1 MSNQATDI
9 REAIRTL
16 SGMDQLSY
24 ETLICKVKSVDEAN
38 FTCECEPIDGSAD
51 FFGVLLNADKKK
63 GFVLVPKVGSFVVIS
78 QMSETTS
85 CVVMVSDVSQVYI
98 AGDENGGL
106 VKVQILNAA
115 LNNLQTEINTLK
127 ATLSSN
133 LTLMGT
139 ALAGVDG
146 GVTSAQAV
154 ILSSL
159 VLPQINISQIENT
172 KVLHGNG

>member
-63 GFVLVPKVGSFVVIS
+63 GFVLVPKVGSFVVVT

-106 VKVQILNAA
+106 VKIDNLKTQYDTMISAFKAA
-115 LNNLQTEINTLK
+115 IG
-127 ATLSSN
+127 AGFSALSG
-133 LTLMGT
+133 L
-139 ALAGVDG
+139 DG
-146 GVTSAQAV
+146 GASLAAFNSAA
-154 ILSSL
+154 SSVQNL
-159 VLPQINISQIENT
+159 NKTTLENT
-172 KVLHGNG
+172 KVKHGNGG

>member
-9 REAIRTL
+9 REAIRAL

-63 GFVLVPKVGSFVVIS
+63 GFVLVPKVGSFVVVT

-85 CVVMVSDVSQVYI
+85 CVVMVSEVSQVYI

-106 VKVQILNAA
+106 VKVQDLTSKLNALENKVNSLIIA
-115 LNNLQTEINTLK
+115 CASQVVTL
-127 ATLSSN
+127 APS
-133 LTLMGT
+133 GVF
-139 ALAGVDG
+139 ALAPFFTS
-146 GVTSAQAV
+146 VTPLIPTQ
-154 ILSSL
+154 
-159 VLPQINISQIENT
+159 QIEIENT
-172 KVLHGNG
+172 KVKHGNGG